1 MQCQRCAGEQ
11 FVKAG
16 RDRSGRQI
24 YQCATCDRRQTD
36 RSTAPPLHRSTS
48 AFRGYRFPDDVIAL
62 AVRWYLRFRLLYADL
77 VDLLTK
83 RGVHVDASTVFDW
96 VQHVTPLYKEAARAR
111 RHRFGSGGPLTR
123 PISG

>member
-1 MQCQRCAGEQ
+1 MRCQRCAGTQ
-11 FVKAG
+11 VVKAG

-36 RSTAPPLHRSTS
+36 RSTS
-48 AFRGYRFPDDVIAL
+48 AFCGYRFPDDIIAL
-62 AVRWYLRFRLLYADL
+62 AVRWSRRFRLPYADL
-77 VDLLTK
+77 VELLAA

-96 VQHVTPLYKEAARAR
+96 VQHVTPLSKEVARAR